1 MEIKIG
7 KKTYKS
13 GSHNMKLL
21 FDLTK
26 LRSEIDKRYRV
37 SMSGDTDEIQKL
49 LSTINPCEDIEKHVK
64 LVCRFFGNQFTEKE
78 FMEGYRAESMQ
89 EFNTLIELMTL
100 EAISG
105 VTDILGEEKKPQTQT
120 SKKESK

>member
-26 LRSEIDKRYRV
+26 LRSEIDKRYRI
-37 SMSGDTDEIQKL
+37 SMSGDMEEIKKL
-49 LSTINPCEDIEKHVK
+49 LSTINPCEDMEKHVK
-64 LVCRFFGNQFTEKE
+64 LVCRFFGNQFTEEE
-78 FMEGYRAESMQ
+78 FMEGYRAYSVE
-89 EFNTLIELMTL
+89 EFHTLIQSMTL

-105 VTDILGEEKKPQTQT
+105 VTDILGDEKKPQTQT